1 MCAHRRLSL
10 GIRPVW
16 SESSLS
22 AWRKLGSL
30 TTHWASAQS
39 DLRLCWAH
47 SHFVGF
53 VMWRLKC
60 QMKTGL
66 TYIDA
71 VKSCRYANLLDLGN
85 QRREKIKESCE
96 AYQLVREAAE
106 LAAWITEKE
115 NIMVGED
122 VGEDLEQVEEMQKKF
137 DDFRKVQLL
146 ETLFP
151 SLSPPCLMR
160 RVFCNDLIELNRI
173 LYRGSYTSGHFIWNL
188 WNDPWASFINF
199 IWNDHKC
206 KFFLS
211 YDCLKWDFIT
221 FKVTIISIENITS
234 RTASWR
240 YAPVTKCYVTCG
252 HMIFMTRR

>member
-1 MCAHRRLSL
+1 
-10 GIRPVW
+10 
-16 SESSLS
+16 
-22 AWRKLGSL
+22 
-30 TTHWASAQS
+30 
-39 DLRLCWAH
+39 
-47 SHFVGF
+47 
-53 VMWRLKC
+53 
-60 QMKTGL
+60 MKTGL

-173 LYRGSYTSGHFIWNL
+173 LYRGSYTSGHFI
-188 WNDPWASFINF
+188 
-199 IWNDHKC
+199 
-206 KFFLS
+206 
-211 YDCLKWDFIT
+211 
-221 FKVTIISIENITS
+221 
-234 RTASWR
+234 
-240 YAPVTKCYVTCG
+240 
-252 HMIFMTRR
+252 